1 MVFKEESTMRMRLL
15 TAILALGLGTCPVA
29 LPGQAQSQPQSAPM
43 GSMGGTG
50 MDHPVAKLPAG
61 TLKITFGGKSE
72 EWTAATLA
80 ALPHTTLTVYNTHA
94 KANQIYTGVPL
105 IELLTRLGVP
115 GKPHGSDLRL
125 FLVAEGADGYKAVY
139 SVAEANP
146 DLHDGTVI
154 VADTMDGKGLADNG
168 TFQLVATGEKR
179 PARWVRNL
187 VGITVLTAE

>member
-1 MVFKEESTMRMRLL
+1 MRMRVLAVIL
-15 TAILALGLGTCPVA
+15 VLGGGVGSLAGQTPTAG
-29 LPGQAQSQPQSAPM
+29 QPQAM
-43 GSMGGTG
+43 
-50 MDHPVAKLPAG
+50 PAG
-61 TLKITFGGKSE
+61 PMNGIEMGHAGAKVPANSLTITFGGKSAV
-72 EWTAATLA
+72 WIPATLA
-80 ALPHTTLTVYNTHA
+80 ALPHVMLTVYNAHV
-94 KANQIYTGVPL
+94 KANQTYTGVPL